1 MFRISPN
8 TTLSEEMFRF
18 LVNDASSII
27 NVIIVSRRVQ
37 LVVVNIAQA
46 SVVVVVDAARLAAD
60 QRGAQISGDGNDG
73 DDENTTEMTCN
84 RVGIS
89 CKR

>member
-8 TTLSEEMFRF
+8 TTLSEEIFGF
-18 LVNDASSII
+18 WLNDAASII
-27 NVIIVSRRVQ
+27 NIIIVSRRVQ

-46 SVVVVVDAARLAAD
+46 SVVDVVDAARLAAA

-84 RVGIS
+84 LVEIT